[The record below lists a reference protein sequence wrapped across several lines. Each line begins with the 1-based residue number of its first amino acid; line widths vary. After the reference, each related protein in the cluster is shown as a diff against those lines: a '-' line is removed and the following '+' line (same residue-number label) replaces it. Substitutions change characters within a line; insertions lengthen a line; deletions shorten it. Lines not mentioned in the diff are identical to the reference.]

1 MQHSRY
7 LTAKAFLDETKKLR
21 VIRGHL
27 DQRVLERLEKQRSLK
42 PRLRLRYPDPIERRW
57 FAEAHTGMSIGG
69 TLEPD
74 GARWDAACALENV
87 RGRVRWATDP
97 TEAPHALDDP
107 EERFNQFIEDPA
119 DKEFVPWR
127 NYRVSLNVDG
137 EEPLYTGETV
147 VTYYTSWQVL
157 QFAEVADMGVRI
169 FLNLEGVKGF
179 PEADELMAA
188 PRSLSAYPIHAL
200 RGFTEHKAALDAI
213 VWFAEE
219 AHLGE
224 LFATGVSG
232 GRRLLSE
239 NERGEIMRTRL
250 HAAVEAQKRYGVGPG
265 ELLQANR
272 FLFGRWSEWDHD
284 GRPLIA
290 GAYKSVAAQGVR
302 LACLAEGIEV
312 NDYRERVGRVGGY
325 IAPIM
330 DVVWPDWEKE
340 QRGDARRILTSFQ
353 HQNAL
358 LKADFSEELVDRFLA
373 HIEAHGLQGFYWR
386 LESFHRHAFKG
397 NNHSLEGL
405 KGDVQ
410 GMGVVVEHIARSLG
424 STRQQLRDKFKQ
436 LWNSDLDVLKLLKS
450 NEVMKIG
457 QGNEIDLDWFDER
470 DAQGGEMATA
480 ADLAIIYAIRGGA
493 HRVINEAN
501 PLKLERMM
509 LIMLRGIVKTFD
521 AATREPESEQVAEKL
536 SP

>member
-7 LTAKAFLDETKKLR
+7 LTAKAFLDKAKKLR

-27 DQRVLERLEKQRSLK
+27 DQRVLERLEQQRSLI
-42 PRLRLRYPDPIERRW
+42 PRLRLRYPNPVERRW
-57 FAEAHTGMSIGG
+57 FAEGHSGMAIGG

-74 GARWDAACALENV
+74 GERWEAACALENA
-87 RGRVRWATDP
+87 RDRVRWAIDP
-97 TEAPHALDDP
+97 TETPHALDDP
-107 EERFNQFIEDPA
+107 EERFRQFIEDPA

-127 NYRVSLNVDG
+127 DYRVSLHADG
-137 EEPLYTGETV
+137 EEPLYTGDTV
-147 VTYYTSWQVL
+147 VTYYTSWHVL
-157 QFAEVADMGVRI
+157 QFAEVANMGVRI
-169 FLNLEGVKGF
+169 FMNLERVKGF
-179 PEADELMAA
+179 PEVEELMAA
-188 PRSLSAYPIHAL
+188 PRSVSAYPIHAL

-239 NERGEIMRTRL
+239 DERKEIMRTRL
-250 HAAVEAQKRYGVGPG
+250 HAADQAQKRYGVGAG
-265 ELLQANR
+265 ELLEANR
-272 FLFGRWSEWDHD
+272 FLFERWSEWDHD

-290 GAYKSVAAQGVR
+290 TAYKSMAAQGVR

-312 NDYRERVGRVGGY
+312 DDYRERVGRVGGY

-330 DVVWPDWEKE
+330 HVVWPDWEKE
-340 QRGDARRILTSFQ
+340 QRDQARRILTSFR

-358 LKADFSEELVDRFLA
+358 LKADFSDDLVDRFLA

-410 GMGVVVEHIARSLG
+410 GMGVVVEHIASSLG
-424 STRQQLRDKFKQ
+424 STRQQLSEKFKE
-436 LWNSDLDVLKLLKS
+436 LWSREQNVLNLLKS
-450 NEVMKIG
+450 NRVMKIG
-457 QGNEIDLDWFDER
+457 QGKEIDLDWFDER
-470 DAQGGEMATA
+470 EAQGGEIATA

-493 HRVINEAN
+493 HRVINETN

-509 LIMLRGIVKTFD
+509 LIMLRGILKTFD
-521 AATREPESEQVAEKL
+521 AAMRKPESGQVSEKP

>member
-7 LTAKAFLDETKKLR
+7 LTAKTFLDEAKKLR

-27 DQRVLERLEKQRSLK
+27 DQRVLERLEKQRSLI
-42 PRLRLRYPDPIERRW
+42 PRLRLQYPDPVERRW
-57 FAEAHTGMSIGG
+57 FAEAHIGMAVGG

-74 GARWDAACALENV
+74 GERWDAACALENA
-87 RGRVRWATDP
+87 RDRVRWAIDP
-97 TEAPHALDDP
+97 TEIPHALDIP
-107 EERFNQFIEDPA
+107 EERFRQFIEDPT
-119 DKEFVPWR
+119 DREFVPWR
-127 NYRVSLNVDG
+127 DYRVSLNADG

-169 FLNLEGVKGF
+169 FMNLEGVKGF

-188 PRSLSAYPIHAL
+188 PRSVSAYPGRAL

-232 GRRLLSE
+232 ERRLLSE
-239 NERGEIMRTRL
+239 KERKEIMRTRL
-250 HAAVEAQKRYGVGPG
+250 HAADQAQKRYGVGPS
-265 ELLQANR
+265 ELLEANR
-272 FLFGRWSEWDHD
+272 FLLELWSEWDHD

-302 LACLAEGIEV
+302 LACIAEGIEAD
-312 NDYRERVGRVGGY
+312 DYRERIGRVGGY

-340 QRGDARRILTSFQ
+340 QRDDARRILTSFR
-353 HQNAL
+353 HENAL
-358 LKADFSEELVDRFLA
+358 LKADFSEVLVDRFLA

-410 GMGVVVEHIARSLG
+410 GMGVVIEHIASSLG
-424 STRQQLRDKFKQ
+424 SNRQQLSEKFKE
-436 LWNSDLDVLKLLKS
+436 LWSHEQNVLKLLKS
-450 NEVMKIG
+450 NKVMKIG
-457 QGNEIDLDWFDER
+457 QGKEIDLDWFDER
-470 DAQGGEMATA
+470 DAQGGEIATV

-493 HRVINEAN
+493 HRVIYETN

-509 LIMLRGIVKTFD
+509 LIMLRGIVNTFD
-521 AATREPESEQVAEKL
+521 VATRKRELDQTS
-536 SP
+536 